1 MTRIFGIIFGGL
13 DPIIEKS
20 KTCPEPWSKDLK
32 WNRGGNHGTEKV
44 NAA

>member
-1 MTRIFGIIFGGL
+1 MTRIFRTDCGRFN
-13 DPIIEKS
+13 PIIEKS

-32 WNRGGNHGTEKV
+32 CHEEVTHGTENV